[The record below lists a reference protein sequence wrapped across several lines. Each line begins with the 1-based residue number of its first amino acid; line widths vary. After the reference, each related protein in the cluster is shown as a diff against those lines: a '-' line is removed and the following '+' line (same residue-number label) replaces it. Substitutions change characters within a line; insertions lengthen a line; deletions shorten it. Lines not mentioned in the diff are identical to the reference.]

1 MGYHHIGLN
10 MEARGGGAGGG
21 GGISCGGIGSWNGV
35 SIFLDPNREDAQCIK
50 VLIH

>member
-21 GGISCGGIGSWNGV
+21 DILWWDR
-35 SIFLDPNREDAQCIK
+35 FMERCIY
-50 VLIH
+50 LP